1 MATLRLKTQW
11 FKPGQPRSAVQTA
24 SAIAFIVWRVARN
37 MLDRMRKADFDIDVG
52 PPYFA
57 FLREVL
63 VFLVTV
69 ADRMAHARQAGEARD
84 AFTTALVLRVAE
96 LLDENES
103 DLLGPPAPGE
113 PSWRDRFIDQFNDV
127 SGHYAEFGWDSE
139 DDGPDF
145 AYRRYLGSR
154 IEPLVPPKDQRWV
167 LDQVMDIEA
176 PEAVALVRRGMQG
189 VFSTERRSR
198 RAASMGGD

>member
-11 FKPGQPRSAVQTA
+11 FKPGQPRSAEQTA

-37 MLDRMRKADFDIDVG
+37 MLDRMRKANFDIDIG
-52 PPYFA
+52 APYFA

-69 ADRMAHARQAGEARD
+69 ADRIAHAEQAGEARE
-84 AFTTALVLRVAE
+84 AFCTALVLRVAD

-103 DLLGPPAPGE
+103 DLLGAPAPGQ
-113 PSWRDRFIDQFNDV
+113 PSWRDRFIDQFNELA
-127 SGHYAEFGWDSE
+127 GHYAEFGWDE
-139 DDGPDF
+139 DGPDF

-176 PEAVALVRRGMQG
+176 PQAVALVKRGMQG
-189 VFSTERRSR
+189 VFSTEKRTRRTTSL
-198 RAASMGGD
+198 GGE

>member
-11 FKPGQPRSAVQTA
+11 FKPGQPRSAEQTA

-37 MLDRMRKADFDIDVG
+37 MLDRMRKANFDIDIG
-52 PPYFA
+52 APYFA

-69 ADRMAHARQAGEARD
+69 ADRIAHAQQTGEARE
-84 AFTTALVLRVAE
+84 AFCTALVLRVAD

-103 DLLGPPAPGE
+103 DLLGPPAPGQ
-113 PSWRDRFIDQFNDV
+113 PSWRDRFIDQFNELA
-127 SGHYAEFGWDSE
+127 GHYAEFGWD

-154 IEPLVPPKDQRWV
+154 IEPLVPRKDQRWV

-176 PEAVALVRRGMQG
+176 PEAVTLVKRGMQG
-189 VFSTERRSR
+189 VFSTERRAR
-198 RAASMGGD
+198 RSASMGGD